1 MGPRRLATAAL
12 AAAWSLAAAVNA
24 AEPEFIA
31 ARVVESRTYDREK
44 ASVMIGGVR
53 APAGTESTSRV
64 TVLVEGTRITAEWAP
79 KTSLSTSARDFPR
92 GSEVKVAVKRSQLLL
107 QHPDG
112 VVTAKIV
119 RRVEQPADD

>member
-1 MGPRRLATAAL
+1 MGPRKLATAAL
-12 AAAWSLAAAVNA
+12 AVWSLAAAVEA

-44 ASVMIGGVR
+44 ASVMIGGIR
-53 APAGTESTSRV
+53 APAGTESASRV

-79 KTSLSTSARDFPR
+79 KTSLSTSAKDFPR
-92 GSEVKVAVKRSQLLL
+92 GNEVKVAVRRNQLLL

-119 RRVEQPADD
+119 RRVEQPTDD